1 MRKVEE
7 IRLSCDI
14 RLMKM
19 KIFLTGFLLLL
30 VSTVLYTQEL
40 EIEPSTLDFG
50 QVEAAGSLRS
60 MLILKNTGN
69 KVLYLLRADSPKGLD
84 IYTSSK
90 KILPGDTLHLRFLY
104 IPLNAGRI
112 SEEISLLHTA
122 SDKPQKIKI
131 KGELMKLLGNDLAA
145 CVNFEPKTNQDSQLA
160 LIPVLASHEVVIT
173 DAITGKP
180 IPLAELNY
188 RSTIRNESADRPIN
202 NGISK
207 NTIPIGPYEIKV
219 KAAGYAPQ
227 TEQLYIGASGARTII
242 ALEPIAIEPLASQ
255 TQEKP
260 EIKPQ
265 KPLQIEE
272 TASANPDV
280 FTELDERLYKANNL
294 IFLVDVSGS
303 MKSEDKL
310 PLLKQSI
317 YTLLQPV
324 RPIDKISV
332 VAYST
337 EAEIVVK
344 PSSGN
349 LKNEIY
355 ANIDTMQAGGK
366 TAGSEGLQKAYR
378 LAKESY
384 IKGGNNRI
392 ILATDGAFRVS
403 GKERKLIEEAANDK
417 ESPIFLTIVAFG
429 SKDEGLGM
437 LQALGKLGGGN
448 VVEVKK
454 SRQAE
459 RVLLDEIKNQSRK

>member
-1 MRKVEE
+1 
-7 IRLSCDI
+7 
-14 RLMKM
+14 MKFLFQA
-19 KIFLTGFLLLL
+19 IFLFVGFSALQAQKL
-30 VSTVLYTQEL
+30 S
-40 EIEPSTLDFG
+40 IEPEELDFG
-50 QVEAAGSLRS
+50 KVEAAGSLRS
-60 MLILKNTGN
+60 KLVLSNTGD

-84 IYTSSK
+84 VYTSSK

-104 IPLNAGRI
+104 VPLNAGRI

-122 SDKPQKIKI
+122 SEKAQKIKI
-131 KGELMKLLGNDLAA
+131 KGELLTLLGNDLSA
-145 CVNFEPKTNQDSQLA
+145 CVNFEPKTNQNSGA
-160 LIPVLASHEVVIT
+160 AMIPVLASHEVVIT

-180 IPLAELNY
+180 IQTAEIQY
-188 RSTIRNESADRPIN
+188 RSTIRNESADRTIN

-207 NTIPIGPYEIKV
+207 NTIPIGPYETKV
-219 KAAGYAPQ
+219 KSSGYEPVA
-227 TEQLYIGASGARTII
+227 EQLYIGASGARTMI
-242 ALEPIAIEPLASQ
+242 ALKPNPENIAAVAKPGDKIA
-255 TQEKP
+255 EKP
-260 EIKPQ
+260 FKID
-265 KPLQIEE
+265 EE
-272 TASANPDV
+272 KVSDPEV
-280 FTELDERLYKANNL
+280 FTELDERLYLPNNL

-303 MKSEDKL
+303 MRADEKL

-349 LKNEIY
+349 FKNEIY
-355 ANIDTMQAGGK
+355 ANIDTMKAGGK

-384 IKGGNNRI
+384 IQGGNNRI

-403 GKERKLIEEAANDK
+403 GKERKMIEEAAKDK

-429 SKDEGLGM
+429 SDDDGLGM
-437 LQALGKLGGGN
+437 LKSLSALGGGN
-448 VVEVKK
+448 VVEVKRAK
-454 SRQAE
+454 QTE
-459 RVLLDEIKNQSRK
+459 RVLLDEIKNQSRKP